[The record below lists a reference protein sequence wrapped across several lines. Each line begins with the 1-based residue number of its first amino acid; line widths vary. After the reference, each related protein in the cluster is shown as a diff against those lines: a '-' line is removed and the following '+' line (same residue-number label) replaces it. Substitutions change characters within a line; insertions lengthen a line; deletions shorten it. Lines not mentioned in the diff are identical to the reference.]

1 MIDSPL
7 LGKRFVDALGYAV
20 EAHRH
25 QVRKGVGTPYIAHL
39 LGVTSLAIEGA
50 SESGMLDEDLAIAA
64 VLHDVVE
71 DHGGVARL
79 DDVRARFGAEV
90 ARIVEACS
98 DTMVQDPSA
107 KPPWR
112 ARKEAYI
119 ARLEAD
125 DARVLQVSLADKL
138 HNARA
143 ILLDYREHGDV
154 LWQRFPDSD
163 VPWYYGTLSA
173 LFLRRCPGP
182 QADELARVV
191 ADLRVQTGL

>member
-1 MIDSPL
+1 MIDSTI
-7 LGKRFVDALGYAV
+7 LGERFAAALAYAV
-20 EAHRH
+20 DAHRH

-50 SESGMLDEDLAIAA
+50 TEAGLLDEDLAIAA
-64 VLHDVVE
+64 VLHDVAE
-71 DHGGVARL
+71 DHGGAARL
-79 DDVRARFGAEV
+79 ADVRARFGAEV

-98 DTMVQDPSA
+98 DTLVQDPAA

-112 ARKEAYI
+112 ARKEAYL
-119 ARLEAD
+119 ARLETD

-143 ILLDYREHGDV
+143 ILLDYREHGDA

-173 LFLRRCPGP
+173 LFLRRHPGP

-191 ADLRVQTGL
+191 ADLRAQSSI

>member
-1 MIDSPL
+1 MIDSPV
-7 LGKRFVDALGYAV
+7 LGARFSDALAYAV
-20 EAHRH
+20 HAHRD
-25 QVRKGVGTPYIAHL
+25 QIRKGVGTPYIAHL
-39 LGVTSLAIEGA
+39 LGVASLAIEGA
-50 SESGMLDEDLAIAA
+50 SEGGILDEDLAIAA

-71 DHGGVARL
+71 DHGGAQRL
-79 DDVRARFGAEV
+79 DDVRAHFGDEV

-119 ARLEAD
+119 ARLETD

-143 ILLDYREHGDV
+143 ILLDYREHGDA

-173 LFLRRCPGP
+173 LFLRRLPGP

-191 ADLRVQTGL
+191 ADLRAQTEI